1 VLLEVS
7 QLLTTV
13 ASPVPP
19 VEEEHGGGA
28 AEPVRY
34 AECAAVYG
42 TPLKLGE
49 ALPDTKSFHDDDP
62 SSGADSSVPQPSPVH
77 PGMDIKVGS
86 AVGGWQLAGMTGD
99 FRPFASLRVTR
110 TGMPLG

>member
-28 AEPVRY
+28 VETFRY
-34 AECAAVYG
+34 AKCAAVYG
-42 TPLKLGE
+42 TPLKLGK
-49 ALPDTKSFHDDDP
+49 ALPDTKRFHGPSLLFHAISPPDP
-62 SSGADSSVPQPSPVH
+62 LEKGGAGKCPS
-77 PGMDIKVGS
+77 D
-86 AVGGWQLAGMTGD
+86 
-99 FRPFASLRVTR
+99 
-110 TGMPLG
+110 